1 MNYGTVRVLPA
12 TGNGV
17 HGYGY
22 GVGKPDPRYTRVNP
36 SSSLQPFIHQA
47 FLSSKDTRGIFAVA
61 RLMIA
66 FFTHDLVGRMVFNK
80 W

>member
-22 GVGKPDPRYTRVNP
+22 GVGKPDPRYTRV
-36 SSSLQPFIHQA
+36 QPYCHVVM
-47 FLSSKDTRGIFAVA
+47 FLEYEMERTSWIRRTWVIGPCFS
-61 RLMIA
+61 
-66 FFTHDLVGRMVFNK
+66 
-80 W
+80 